1 MKKKLLALSL
11 PLLFSGQTLAA
22 EPTLTVYTYGSF
34 ASDWGPGPAIK
45 ESFEAECDCQLKFVA
60 LDDGVSILNRLRL
73 EGDSTQADLVLGL
86 DNNLLQAA
94 KETGLLAEHKVEF
107 DGIQLP
113 GGWNDRLFVPF
124 DYGYFAFVYD
134 ADRLD
139 TPPAS
144 FAELLERD
152 DLSLLYQDPRTSTPG
167 LGLLLWVQQLY
178 GEQAPDVWQNLA
190 KRTVSVTKGWSEAY
204 GMFLKGEADMVL
216 SYTTSPAYH
225 IEAEQK
231 TQYRAA
237 GFSEGHYLQVEVAA
251 KVKTSRQP
259 ELADHFLQFMVGPG
273 FQQHIA
279 TGNWMYPVI
288 DTPLPAGFDELV
300 QPASSLSFSAEEVAE
315 HRQRWVRQWL
325 NSVAH

>member
-1 MKKKLLALSL
+1 MKKSIFTFAL
-11 PLLFSGQTLAA
+11 PLLLSAQAMAA
-22 EPTLTVYTYGSF
+22 NPTLTVYTYGSF

-45 ESFEAECDCQLKFVA
+45 KTFEAECECQLEFVA

-73 EGDSTQADLVLGL
+73 EGDATQADIVLGL

-94 KETGLLAEHKVEF
+94 KETGLLAEHKVSL
-107 DGIQLP
+107 DGLQLP
-113 GGWNDRLFVPF
+113 SGWDDRVFVPF
-124 DYGYFAFVYD
+124 DYGYFAFIYD
-134 ADRLD
+134 ADKLA

-178 GEQAPDVWQNLA
+178 GERAPEVWQNLA
-190 KRTVSVTKGWSEAY
+190 KRTVSVTKGWSESY

-231 TQYRAA
+231 TQYKAA

-251 KVKTSRQP
+251 KLKTSKQAA
-259 ELADHFLQFMVGPG
+259 LADRFLQFMVGPG

-288 DTPLPAGFDELV
+288 DTPLPAGFADLV
-300 QPASSLSFSAEEVAE
+300 QPASSLSFSAQEVDE
-315 HRQRWVRQWL
+315 HRHAWVRQWL
-325 NSVAH
+325 NSVTR